1 MKCHP
6 EILWLNGLTHI
17 CAILDSN
24 NIPRESRNL
33 NSICEQNDEYK
44 NFHNT
49 LTSLAKKICASFYEK
64 HGPSGSKYIN
74 NEFLTWF
81 NISAANANTKGLY
94 EKILQCT
101 YLSSE
106 LTAIKKLG
114 RIPYLGILNE
124 RRVCSAM
131 NKITKAINTTRTLRA
146 SIEFCLGAFRS
157 QIEIATFSEENQ
169 KSCFC
174 CGILEKYKSTNEA
187 GRNPIYHLLFDSG
200 PARFLRSYLKNYAR
214 QILGQSF
221 DISLPSIIFN
231 EIPFHIVKRCDKQ
244 TLRRWS
250 SVINVYKATMYSLY
264 YRRPIFDKYGTGI
277 VRSFNHHLR
286 ATKRVALERKS
297 DILEDIFL
305 LPEKGDAVIPFFKV
319 LNEVHYDTAPFRQKD
334 NRNFC
339 FISDYR
345 KKISRTKNFKK
356 NQTISKMSDQKRQ
369 LLINNAF
376 QKCYRLENLSQDQVI
391 DIRND
396 VNM

>member
-1 MKCHP
+1 M
-6 EILWLNGLTHI
+6 I
-17 CAILDSN
+17 CD
-24 NIPRESRNL
+24 
-33 NSICEQNDEYK
+33 
-44 NFHNT
+44 
-49 LTSLAKKICASFYEK
+49 SFYEK

-81 NISAANANTKGLY
+81 NISAADSNTKSLY

-157 QIEIATFSEENQ
+157 QIEIATFSGENQ

-187 GRNPIYHLLFDSG
+187 GRNPIFHLLFDSG

-231 EIPFHIVKRCDKQ
+231 EIPFHIVKRCDKE

-297 DILEDIFL
+297 DIFEDIFL
-305 LPEKGDAVIPFFKV
+305 LPEKGM
-319 LNEVHYDTAPFRQKD
+319 L
-334 NRNFC
+334 
-339 FISDYR
+339 
-345 KKISRTKNFKK
+345 
-356 NQTISKMSDQKRQ
+356 
-369 LLINNAF
+369 
-376 QKCYRLENLSQDQVI
+376 
-391 DIRND
+391 
-396 VNM
+396 